1 MRLKIYLIRIS
12 ILLAVI
18 GGVWL
23 LIAAVGRS
31 MTQSGDHIQF
41 NIKHLSNQS
50 DIFTE
55 DDLRTIMD
63 RDFNDVMV
71 GKPVYDIDVK
81 AIEERFK
88 KEAYL
93 RDVKVF
99 IDSRAVLNI
108 EVAPRE
114 AFFRVLHE
122 DGTSYFMD
130 REGYRF
136 PVSRHYTPRVHVV
149 TGKVPIIKESLASSD
164 SNVVHQVYE
173 LLEFI
178 KKDELLD
185 ALVEEVHVEIGGVIE
200 LVPKVG
206 KFKIIYGRHDPLAMA
221 DRFENLKIF
230 YEEGMPYEG
239 WNKYSSINIEYKDQ
253 VVCSLR

>member
-1 MRLKIYLIRIS
+1 MRFKIYLIRIS
-12 ILLAVI
+12 IILAVI
-18 GGVWL
+18 GAVWA

-31 MTQSGDHIQF
+31 MSQSGDHIQF
-41 NIKHLSNQS
+41 KIKHLNNQS
-50 DIFTE
+50 DILTD

-71 GKPVYDIDVK
+71 GKPVHEIDVK
-81 AIEERFK
+81 AIEERYR
-88 KEAYL
+88 KESYL

-108 EVAPRE
+108 EVEPRE
-114 AFFRVLHE
+114 AFFRVLHD
-122 DGTSYFMD
+122 DGTSYFVD
-130 REGYRF
+130 KEGYRF
-136 PVSRHYTPRVHVV
+136 PVSRHYTPRVQVV
-149 TGKVPIIKESLASSD
+149 TGKVPIVKQSLAQNDSS
-164 SNVVHQVYE
+164 VIHHIFE
-173 LLEFI
+173 LLSFI

-185 ALVEEVHVEIGGVIE
+185 ALVEEIHVEIGGVIE

-206 KFKIIYGRHDPLAMA
+206 KFRIIYGRHDPLAIA
-221 DRFENLKIF
+221 DRFENLRIF

-239 WNKYSSINIEYKDQ
+239 WNKYSSINIEFKDQ